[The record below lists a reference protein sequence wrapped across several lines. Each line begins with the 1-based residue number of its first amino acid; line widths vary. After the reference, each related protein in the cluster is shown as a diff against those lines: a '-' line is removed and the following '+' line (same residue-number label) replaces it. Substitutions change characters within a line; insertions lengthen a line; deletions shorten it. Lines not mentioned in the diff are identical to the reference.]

1 MKRPDPVLR
10 TDDFS
15 CPLMCSILKKRRV
28 ARLNQQEV
36 SSISRSGRTGGDG
49 TLTMTVPSRK
59 MAWVRIGTCDE
70 HSPCGEGVELE
81 ADAGG
86 GGLESSCD

>member
-36 SSISRSGRTGGDG
+36 VFDFAKWSHGRRWNVDNDCPESEDG
-49 TLTMTVPSRK
+49 LGPNRN
-59 MAWVRIGTCDE
+59 
-70 HSPCGEGVELE
+70 L
-81 ADAGG
+81 
-86 GGLESSCD
+86 